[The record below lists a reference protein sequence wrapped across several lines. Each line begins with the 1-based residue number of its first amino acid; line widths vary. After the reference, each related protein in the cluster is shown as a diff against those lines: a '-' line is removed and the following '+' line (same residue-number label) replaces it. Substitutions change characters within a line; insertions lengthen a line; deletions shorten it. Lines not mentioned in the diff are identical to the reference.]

1 MKDVLKMNKG
11 RQLQVAQVCREL
23 KGIEKEIA
31 DILAKEEKLCEVMR
45 ARNAKPY
52 ARACATLYD
61 AKGLCGSGAG
71 VFEIAGRRRAERE
84 QAQSELIRPFRV
96 AARRFHAARRWF

>member
-1 MKDVLKMNKG
+1 MNKG

-52 ARACATLYD
+52 ARDCATLYD
-61 AKGLCGSGAG
+61 AKDC
-71 VFEIAGRRRAERE
+71 V
-84 QAQSELIRPFRV
+84 V
-96 AARRFHAARRWF
+96 AAQAFLKSLVGDALNENKPNPNL

>member
-1 MKDVLKMNKG
+1 MVNAVLYEKIRMKDVLKMNKG

-31 DILAKEEKLCEVMR
+31 DILAKEEKLCEGMR

-61 AKGLCGSGAG
+61 AKDC
-71 VFEIAGRRRAERE
+71 V
-84 QAQSELIRPFRV
+84 V
-96 AARRFHAARRWF
+96 AAQAFLKSMVGDALNENKPNPNL